1 MHNSPAGAALAPI
14 SRREQIK
21 ALGIASLGGMLEYFE
36 FIIFVFLTPQISA
49 HFSSPDMPEWLRVMQ
64 TLGIFAAGFLIRP
77 IGGIL
82 MAQLGDLVGRKRIF
96 TLTLGLM
103 AGPTLAIGLLPGYAD
118 IGIWAPLLL
127 LLCRLLQGIA
137 LGGELPGAI
146 SFVSEQVSGKR
157 VAFALGILASTVCLG
172 SLGGSLV
179 VSSLARVLGPEA
191 MIEYG
196 WRIPFLLG
204 GVFGLL
210 SVYLRR
216 FTHET
221 PVFEAMKQRLMLSER
236 APFAILIE
244 GHRFNLLSAMVLAA
258 STTVV
263 AAATQ
268 QFPITLFVTMKDLPM
283 AEVAGVQTLLIAFTM
298 VGNVLGGMLVSWQ
311 VASLRNTYIAAQLVT
326 MCALFW
332 GFGQDNVAGL
342 LLPAMVLG
350 VSGGCA
356 MGLSLTLLARAFP
369 AQLRYTG
376 LATCYNIPIAIFGGT
391 ALIILTYLSRFSA
404 AHAALYPAFFCVLS
418 IGAAI
423 LLWPR
428 RYTISPFDQN
438 DPDANPATAQYRIEG
453 ASRVH

>member
-14 SRREQIK
+14 SRREQFK

-103 AGPTLAIGLLPGYAD
+103 AGPTLVIGMLPGYAD
-118 IGIWAPLLL
+118 IGIWAPIMLLV
-127 LLCRLLQGIA
+127 CRLAQGIA

-172 SLGGSLV
+172 SLGGSIV
-179 VSSLARVLGPEA
+179 VSSLAKALGPEA
-191 MIEYG
+191 MNEYG

-221 PVFEAMKQRLMLSER
+221 PVFEAMKQRVMLSER
-236 APFAILIE
+236 APFAVLVE
-244 GHRFNLLSAMVLAA
+244 GHRFNLLAGMVLAA
-258 STTVV
+258 STTIV

-268 QFPITLFVTMKDLPM
+268 QFPITLFVTMKHLPM
-283 AEVAGVQTLLIAFTM
+283 ADVAGLQTLLIAFTM
-298 VGNVLGGMLVSWQ
+298 VGNVLGGTLVSWK
-311 VASLRNTYIAAQLVT
+311 VGSLRNTYIAAQLVT
-326 MCALFW
+326 MCTVFW
-332 GFGQDNVAGL
+332 AFGQDSVAGL
-342 LLPAMVLG
+342 LIPSIVLG
-350 VSGGCA
+350 ISGGCA

-404 AHAALYPAFFCVLS
+404 AHAAVYPAFFCLLS
-418 IGAAI
+418 IGAAT

-428 RYTISPFDQN
+428 RYAISPFDQN
-438 DPDANPATAQYRIEG
+438 DPDANPATAPHQFEE
-453 ASRVH
+453 AHRVH